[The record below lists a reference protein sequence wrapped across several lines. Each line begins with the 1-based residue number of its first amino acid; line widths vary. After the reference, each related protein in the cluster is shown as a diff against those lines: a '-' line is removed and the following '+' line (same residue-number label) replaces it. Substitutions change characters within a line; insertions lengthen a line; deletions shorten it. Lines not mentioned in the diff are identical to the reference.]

1 MWPSRETASLV
12 SEVANWALIAGLVVG
27 VVATV
32 LIVWMGNVNEAYL
45 KTDLSCANER
55 AAACTPR
62 SSKLRGF
69 L

>member
-1 MWPSRETASLV
+1 
-12 SEVANWALIAGLVVG
+12 LIAGLVVG